1 MAQTFKEVAHLRGN
15 DELYKN
21 NFDSIDWS
29 LGSKEKKFATIE
41 EELGNSEKIIDGYA
55 NIQKELL
62 QKQKRLEAALEVA
75 KEALE
80 WIGKTDTASI
90 VHGPDILWLT
100 SWRNTRKQAAIDTL
114 TKIEQI
120 MTKNEQ
126 NQDESKTVMPV
137 EYASERAREY
147 LEKNN

>member
-90 VHGPDILWLT
+90 VHGPDIL
-100 SWRNTRKQAAIDTL
+100 